1 LLSFPSEISDE
12 NFPIDDYAAIY
23 KFSGCGSKFVNEGAG
38 EEGVMSIL
46 IYRNADTNKIIIN
59 LCKL

>member
-12 NFPIDDYAAIY
+12 IFPIDVYAAIY

-38 EEGVMSIL
+38 EE
-46 IYRNADTNKIIIN
+46 
-59 LCKL
+59 